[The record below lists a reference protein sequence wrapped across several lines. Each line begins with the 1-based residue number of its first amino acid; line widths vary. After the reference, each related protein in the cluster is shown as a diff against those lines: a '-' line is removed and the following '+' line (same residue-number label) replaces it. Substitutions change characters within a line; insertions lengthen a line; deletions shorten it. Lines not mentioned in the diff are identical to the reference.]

1 LKATISNGWSFRWV
15 DNPDSIALFEFVNPS
30 CKLPKRR
37 QLSGKILTQFSDQ
50 VVKNIKERAQKDLN
64 GVTLTMDGWTNVVN
78 QNIMGSILITSSGEV
93 LVWQAMDI
101 SGERSRTAEVK
112 EKITSIAKSVLDKN
126 IKISAIVTDSHSSYA
141 AAR

>member
-1 LKATISNGWSFRWV
+1 MKATISNGWNFRWAG
-15 DNPDSIALFEFVNPS
+15 NPDSIALFEFVNPS
-30 CKLPKRR
+30 CILPKWRK
-37 QLSGKILTQFSDQ
+37 LSGKILTQFSDQ

-78 QNIMGSILITSSGEV
+78 QNIIGSILITSSGEV

-112 EKITSIAKSVLDKN
+112 EKITSITKSVLDKN
-126 IKISAIVTDSHSSYA
+126 IKISAVVTDSHSSYA